1 MRLIYI
7 GDQRPHI
14 TLVLNLSVVFIRK
27 PAKSHHEVVSYLST
41 GLGTELLSCNSACL
55 WCKSPLSSLTRAS
68 MLTLYQTSCVARAI
82 KKTGCAPN
90 DSPCICNSEHYA
102 GYLQYCFSK
111 KCSAGDD
118 AGKLRSEMLRRCC
131 RSIQCRKMLMGLDAL
146 KSATEICH
154 IVSHKDEDD
163 SNPKPADELKKRD
176 AQPWGNWRPSSSQ
189 PAQSN
194 VPGKPPGQNNWPA
207 PPKPTHSSPKPTPP
221 PPKPIPPPPKPTSP
235 PPKPAPPPP
244 RPTPPKPPGGGPKP
258 PPPPPPHQTTTKSKY
273 TTKPWSGY
281 TTKTKPTTTQP
292 WHQTTPPHTTKTQTW
307 YTPTQN
313 PTVLAGILPG
323 IVPDIVDGILG
334 NLGVGV
340 NIGVGA

>member
-1 MRLIYI
+1 M
-7 GDQRPHI
+7 Q
-14 TLVLNLSVVFIRK
+14 V
-27 PAKSHHEVVSYLST
+27 
-41 GLGTELLSCNSACL
+41 
-55 WCKSPLSSLTRAS
+55 
-68 MLTLYQTSCVARAI
+68 
-82 KKTGCAPN
+82 
-90 DSPCICNSEHYA
+90 ICNTASPRSA
-102 GYLQYCFSK
+102 VPVTMLVSCTPRCLGDAVGLSK
-111 KCSAGDD
+111 
-118 AGKLRSEMLRRCC
+118 
-131 RSIQCRKMLMGLDAL
+131 CRKMLMGLDAL

-163 SNPKPADELKKRD
+163 SNSKPADELKKRD
-176 AQPWGNWRPSSSQ
+176 AQAWGNWRPSSSH

-194 VPGKPPGQNNWPA
+194 VPGKPPGQKTWPQ
-207 PPKPTHSSPKPTPP
+207 PPKPTHPPPKPTPP
-221 PPKPIPPPPKPTSP
+221 PPKPAPPPPKPTP
-235 PPKPAPPPP
+235 P
-244 RPTPPKPPGGGPKP
+244 PPKPPGGGPKP
-258 PPPPPPHQTTTKSKY
+258 PPPPPHHQTTTKSKY
-273 TTKPWSGY
+273 TTKPWPGY